1 MLKKNNIKFILFILL
16 NLFITNLFA
25 QITFNSEQIIS
36 QDVNDAQDIFA
47 ADLDNDGDLDVLS
60 ASSGDDKI
68 AWYENLDGLGNFGTQ
83 QIITTSSNYATV
95 VRAKDLD
102 GDGFLDIISAS
113 SSDDTISWFKN
124 DGVANFGVEQI
135 ITTDE
140 DWVVEIFIADIDND
154 GDSDIISAAY
164 DGDTIGWFENDGLG
178 NFSNKQMISSNV
190 DGPYSVFAI
199 DLDGDNDMDIIS
211 ASAKDDKIA
220 WYQNL
225 DGLGS
230 FGAQQIISNNADF
243 ATAVFGADIDGD
255 SDIDVFSSSAYDD
268 KIAWYQ
274 NNGSGTFGTE
284 QIISTSL
291 DYINDIYAAD
301 LDLDGDIDL
310 ISASYID
317 NRLAWY
323 ENTNG
328 LGNFTDQ
335 TTIAVL
341 NFPVSVIAAD
351 MDGDNDADVLYAD
364 FGGSISGWDR
374 VSWFENVT
382 QSLSVS
388 ENVIHTKNVYPNP
401 VKNMVNIKSNS
412 KISKIELYNNQG
424 QLILK
429 NKNLSKLD
437 LTNISNG
444 IYFIKYYDINGKV
457 KINKL
462 IKESLV
468 SD

>member
-1 MLKKNNIKFILFILL
+1 MLKKNNLKFIHFLLL
-16 NLFITNLFA
+16 NLLFTNLFA
-25 QITFNSEQIIS
+25 QINFNSEQLIS
-36 QDVNDAQDIFA
+36 QNVNDAQDIFA

-60 ASSGDDKI
+60 ASSGDNKI
-68 AWYENLDGLGNFGTQ
+68 AWYENIDGLGDFGTQ
-83 QIITTSSNYATV
+83 HIITTSAYYATV

-102 GDGFLDIISAS
+102 GDGYLDIISAS

-124 DGVANFGVEQI
+124 DGFANFGAEQI

-140 DWVVEIFIADIDND
+140 NWVVEIFITDIDND
-154 GDSDIISAAY
+154 GDPDIISAAY
-164 DGDTIGWFENDGLG
+164 DSDTIAWFENDGLG
-178 NFSNKQMISSNV
+178 NFSNKQLISSNV
-190 DGPYSVFAI
+190 DGPYSVFAV
-199 DLDGDNDMDIIS
+199 DLDGDTDMDIIS

-230 FGAQQIISNNADF
+230 FGTQQIISNNADF
-243 ATAVFGADIDGD
+243 ATTVFGADIDGD
-255 SDIDVFSSSAYDD
+255 SDIDVFSASAYDD

-274 NNGSGTFGTE
+274 NNGAGIFGNE

-317 NRLAWY
+317 KRIAWY

-328 LGNFTDQ
+328 LGDFTDQ
-335 TTIAVL
+335 NTIAVL

-351 MDGDNDADVLYAD
+351 VDGDNDVDVLYAD

-374 VSWFENVT
+374 VSWFENIT
-382 QSLSVS
+382 QSLSIS
-388 ENVIHTKNVYPNP
+388 ENILMRKNRCPIIWIMNP
-401 VKNMVNIKSNS
+401 
-412 KISKIELYNNQG
+412 
-424 QLILK
+424 LK
-429 NKNLSKLD
+429 AKLAR
-437 LTNISNG
+437 
-444 IYFIKYYDINGKV
+444 
-457 KINKL
+457 
-462 IKESLV
+462 KE
-468 SD
+468 